1 MATALKPIAH
11 DDRLTI
17 VDHLDELRSRLMTC
31 AIVFVVVFAVC
42 FWQNHALLDFLNQPL
57 KDSTPTAQDTKGNG
71 RLAQAA
77 AAQARV
83 ASGLDA
89 VGDAVRAIEADPGI
103 ADSTKQALGTALPRI
118 RAAADALP
126 DTTPERVPITTGVG
140 EPFTATLTV
149 VAYFAL
155 LISLPI
161 LLYQAYAF
169 ILPAF
174 SPDERRTAVP
184 LMMMVPFLFV
194 GGVAFGYYMVLPPA
208 ISFLQNF
215 NDTDFDV
222 LLQARDYYRFAAMAL
237 LSCGL
242 IFQLPVGLLA
252 VNRVGILSARQLR
265 GSWRYAIVAIAVV
278 AAILPGVDPVTTCIL
293 MVPLLLLYGLSIVLL
308 TIADR
313 RRGDRGDI
321 AALEPLD
328 SDDSEGS

>member
-17 VDHLDELRSRLMTC
+17 VDHLDELRTRLITC
-31 AIVFVVVFAVC
+31 AVVFVVVFAVC
-42 FWQNHALLDFLNQPL
+42 FWQNHALLDFLNVPL
-57 KDSTPTAQDTKGNG
+57 KESTPTAQDAKGSG
-71 RLAQAA
+71 RIADAA
-77 AAQARV
+77 NAQARV
-83 ASGLDA
+83 RRGLTA

-103 ADSTKQALGTALPRI
+103 SAPTKQALSSALPRI
-118 RAAADALP
+118 REAATALP
-126 DTTPERVPITTGVG
+126 NITPARVPITIGVG
-140 EPFTATLTV
+140 EPFTVTLTV
-149 VAYFAL
+149 VAYFSL

-174 SPDERRTAVP
+174 SPDERKTALP
-184 LMMMVPFLFV
+184 LMLMIPFLFV

-215 NDTDFDV
+215 NNTDFDV
-222 LLQARDYYRFAAMAL
+222 LLQAKDYYRFAAMAL

-265 GSWRYAIVAIAVV
+265 SSWRYAIVLIAVV
-278 AAILPGVDPVTTCIL
+278 AAVLPGVDPVTTCIL

-313 RRGDRGDI
+313 RRGDRDEI

-328 SDDSEGS
+328 GDDPEGS

>member
-17 VDHLDELRSRLMTC
+17 VDHLDELRSRLITC
-31 AIVFVVVFAVC
+31 AIAFVVIFAVC
-42 FWQNHALLDFLNQPL
+42 FWQNHALLDFLNEPL
-57 KDSTPTAQDTKGNG
+57 KQSTPTVQNSKGNG

-89 VGDAVRAIEADPGI
+89 VGDIARAIASDPAI
-103 ADSTKQALGTALPRI
+103 ARSTRAAIGEALPRI
-118 RAAADALP
+118 REAADALP
-126 DTTPERVPITTGVG
+126 DTTPARVPITTGVG

-155 LISLPI
+155 LFSLPI

-174 SPDERRTAVP
+174 SPSERRVALP
-184 LMMMVPFLFV
+184 LMLMVPFLFI
-194 GGVAFGYYMVLPPA
+194 GGVAFGYFLVLPPA

-215 NDTDFDV
+215 NDENFDV
-222 LLQARDYYRFAAMAL
+222 LLQARDYYRFAVLAL

-242 IFQLPVGLLA
+242 IFQMPVGLLA
-252 VNRVGILSARQLR
+252 VNHVGILTGKQLR
-265 GSWRYAIVAIAVV
+265 GQWRYAIVIIAVV
-278 AAILPGVDPVTTCIL
+278 AAVLPGVDPVTTCIL

-308 TIADR
+308 TIADQ
-313 RRGDRGDI
+313 RRGNRDEI

-328 SDDSEGS
+328 GDDTEGS